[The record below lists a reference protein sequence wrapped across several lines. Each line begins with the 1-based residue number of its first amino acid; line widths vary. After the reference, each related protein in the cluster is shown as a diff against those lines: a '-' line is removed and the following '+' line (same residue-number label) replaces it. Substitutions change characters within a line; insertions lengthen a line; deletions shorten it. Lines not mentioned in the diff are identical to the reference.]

1 MVHRPH
7 WNNCMLTYF
16 WDEAIWRI
24 RLPRVCLSCASI
36 QTVKKVPSKFAS
48 FSIVNNSSCIHR
60 EGKWISSASVGSW
73 KLYLCPECLKTKGQ
87 ISITQHLMPPS
98 WLRWDC
104 GLLKATIQLA
114 WDLCSGSV
122 GYSPSSSLHSLLLVK
137 PISGLKS
144 QYLDLLRSMLSL

>member
-1 MVHRPH
+1 MVHRLH
-7 WNNCMLTYF
+7 WNNCMLAYF

-48 FSIVNNSSCIHR
+48 FSIVNNSSCIRR

-73 KLYLCPECLKTKGQ
+73 KLYLCPEYLKTKGQ
-87 ISITQHLMPPS
+87 ISITQHLMSPS
-98 WLRWDC
+98 WSKVGPW
-104 GLLKATIQLA
+104 TTQLV
-114 WDLCSGSV
+114 WTLCTGSV
-122 GYSPSSSLHSLLLVK
+122 GYSPSPSLHSPLLVK
-137 PISGLKS
+137 PISGLRS